1 MAGELAVNWGGSDR
15 AMAERVMAYGRR
27 LLEAVFTL
35 ASEWATRIANDARAG
50 APWTDRS
57 GAARKIVGRAFR
69 TAAGALIVITGGAP
83 WSIYLERRWGG
94 KWAAI
99 IPALQRAYAAVM
111 ASLQSLVR

>member
-1 MAGELAVNWGGSDR
+1 MAGELTVNWNGSTERMADR
-15 AMAERVMAYGRR
+15 VAAYAQR
-27 LLEAVFTL
+27 LLQAVYQL
-35 ASEWATRIANDARAG
+35 ARAG

-69 TAAGALIVITGGAP
+69 TATGALIVITGGAA

-99 IPALQRAYAAVM
+99 VPALQRAYAAVM
-111 ASLQSLVR
+111 ASLARLVR